1 MIADTIARQGN
12 WFFRWRSY
20 VLLGFI
26 PIAFFTLRQ
35 GEPVELYFGETAD
48 FIYEGICVALAF
60 FGLGIRALTVGFTPE
75 GTSGRN
81 TREQIA
87 STLNVTGMYSL
98 TRNPLYLGN
107 AIIYMSIALFTQGV
121 YFIIVMA
128 LFLIIY
134 LERIIAV
141 EERFLT
147 ERFGKAYTEWAARV
161 PAVFPRFS
169 GWEAP
174 ELEFSFRN
182 VLRREYSGFFAIIAA
197 FVAIEALGDVLTR
210 GHLLFDPAWIMAF
223 IASAG
228 IYLTLRF
235 LKRRTHVLDV
245 PGR

>member
-1 MIADTIARQGN
+1 MIPDILAHQGS

-20 VLLGFI
+20 VLLGFL
-26 PIAFFTLRQ
+26 PVALLTLSH
-35 GEPVELYFGETAD
+35 GEPVEIYLGERAD

-60 FGLGIRALTVGFTPE
+60 FGLGIRALTVGYTPK

-87 STLNVTGMYSL
+87 ATLNVTGMYSL

-107 AIIYMSIALFTQGV
+107 AITYMAIALFTQGF
-121 YFIIVMA
+121 YFTILMA

-134 LERIIAV
+134 LERIIAA

-147 ERFGKAYTEWAARV
+147 EKFGAHYMEWANLV
-161 PAVFPRFS
+161 PAFFPSLS
-169 GWEAP
+169 GWKAP
-174 ELEFSFRN
+174 ELDFSMRN

-197 FVAIEALGDVLTR
+197 FVAIEALGDLLYR
-210 GHLLFDPAWIMAF
+210 GRMLLDEAWAIAF
-223 IASAG
+223 ITGAI
-228 IYLTLRF
+228 IYLTLRS
-235 LKRRTHVLDV
+235 LNRSTRVLNV